1 MKFILVEPYDGGSH
15 HYFNGTLMAY
25 LKESFAGAVVDLV
38 SLPARHWRLR
48 FLTAH
53 LSLAQMC
60 NELKGHDE
68 KSIIIT
74 NSLMDVSAFK
84 SQLRGKLR
92 DCKIVTYFHENQMSY
107 PLNPQSPGAAFS
119 RNYRDHFYPLVHL
132 NQILA
137 SDVTVFNSVFCKSD
151 TFSKVQSWLSSRQ
164 EKIEVGPLKKKEE
177 DAYVIPITGF
187 KGEGIRLEFKE
198 RPKKIIWNHR
208 WEFDKNPRDFFKVLR
223 ALFTK
228 KSDLQAAIM
237 GEARGQYDNVFDQF
251 LKDFKDQV
259 VAFGHQKRD
268 DYWQHLKEGRL
279 LFVTSHHDFLGLSVL
294 EAIHCGVVPL
304 LPRRMVYPELIPDTL
319 QHKLI
324 YSDQESTDDLVKRS
338 LELIEEGLSEEEW
351 RTLWD
356 YHQRFESEAIGK
368 AWHDLIKKV

>member
-15 HYFNGTLMAY
+15 HYFNATLMGY
-25 LKESFAGAVVDLV
+25 LKESFSGAVVDLV
-38 SLPARHWRLR
+38 SLSPRHWRLR
-48 FLTAH
+48 FLTGH

-237 GEARGQYDNVFDQF
+237 GEARDCS
-251 LKDFKDQV
+251 LK
-259 VAFGHQKRD
+259 
-268 DYWQHLKEGRL
+268 
-279 LFVTSHHDFLGLSVL
+279 
-294 EAIHCGVVPL
+294 I
-304 LPRRMVYPELIPDTL
+304 
-319 QHKLI
+319 
-324 YSDQESTDDLVKRS
+324 
-338 LELIEEGLSEEEW
+338 
-351 RTLWD
+351 
-356 YHQRFESEAIGK
+356 
-368 AWHDLIKKV
+368 